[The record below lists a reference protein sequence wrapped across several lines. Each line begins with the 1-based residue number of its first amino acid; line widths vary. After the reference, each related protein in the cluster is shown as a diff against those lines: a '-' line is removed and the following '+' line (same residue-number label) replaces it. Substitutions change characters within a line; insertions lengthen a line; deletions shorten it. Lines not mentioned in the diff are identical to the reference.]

1 MVFTDQIEFSLGYRL
16 SFRMKISV
24 SAENVNL
31 LLELKTLILQPGE
44 KKKVNY
50 LFPDKLWWP

>member
-1 MVFTDQIEFSLGYRL
+1 MVFDDQIEFSLGYRL

-44 KKKVNY
+44 KKS
-50 LFPDKLWWP
+50 KLSLS

>member
-44 KKKVNY
+44 KKRS
-50 LFPDKLWWP
+50 KLSLS